1 MSRNNREICK
11 KDEPSCSKRN
21 MPANSDTVSRSS
33 PKKRITI
40 KDIAAR
46 AGVSLRTVSLVM
58 NNSGRISEATRKR
71 VLELAAAMN
80 YRPNPIAQSL
90 VNRRTFLFGV
100 NLPYLDVSFNN
111 VIIAGM
117 ERKCVELDY
126 ELLLSSNKF
135 STFFYLE
142 NDISIM
148 KKSLD
153 RLVYRRVDGI
163 VSVPD
168 IRALKSYRE
177 IIANEIPLLQ
187 ILRNIPELP
196 CPSIMVNN
204 ERGMYLA
211 VKHLLDR
218 GLREIAFLHYG
229 DTKFQ
234 EAANRYMGYL
244 RAFQERGIAVDF
256 DRMVVP
262 CDLTFQGG
270 IEAARRLLRDGH
282 RLEAIVSATDYAAVG
297 VMRACMEAGKDIPGD
312 ISVIGFDDIDF
323 AFLQG
328 YRALSTVR
336 QPKEHLGMLATEYL
350 YRMVRGEK
358 LPSLILEPELVIR
371 ESSV

>member
-1 MSRNNREICK
+1 MSRKIQR
-11 KDEPSCSKRN
+11 
-21 MPANSDTVSRSS
+21 
-33 PKKRITI
+33 KRITI
-40 KDIAAR
+40 KDIATR

-100 NLPYLDVSFNN
+100 NLPYLDVSFNH

-135 STFFYLE
+135 STFSYLE
-142 NDISIM
+142 NDIPIM

-153 RLVYRRVDGI
+153 RRVDGI

-168 IRALKSYRE
+168 IRALTSYQE

-196 CPSIMVNN
+196 CPSILVNN
-204 ERGMYLA
+204 EGGMYLA

-218 GLREIAFLHYG
+218 GLREIAFFHYG

-234 EAANRYMGYL
+234 EAMNRYAGYL
-244 RAFQERGIAVDF
+244 RAFREQGIAADF
-256 DRMVVP
+256 SRLVVP

-270 IEAARRLLRDGH
+270 IEAARRLLRDGR
-282 RLEAIVSATDYAAVG
+282 RLEAIVSATDYAALG
-297 VMRACMEAGKDIPGD
+297 AMHACVEEGKDIPGD
-312 ISVIGFDDIDF
+312 ISVIGFDDMEF

-328 YRALSTVR
+328 YKALSTVR
-336 QPKEHLGMLATEYL
+336 QPKEQLGMLAAEYL
-350 YRMVRGEK
+350 YRMVQREK
-358 LPSLILEPELVIR
+358 LPSLVLEPELVIR